1 MWSTSDTTAALV
13 KARNLGLTLS
23 SVKAGGDGT
32 PTDKG
37 GPVAPMLE
45 SLGAVIPTGVAAA
58 YTTVAVTV
66 HQFALSAREPG
77 AANQESDDF
86 AALRIAFLLLAVGV
100 AVVLSYR
107 AASAANGSAA
117 ESPVVDSPMAVPEAN
132 GDPVARRDRVL
143 AEPAAAGVAFLGL
156 ALASPG
162 TPLAMYLT
170 PSAMQVVPV
179 LISGAAVL
187 LLMAIGTEL
196 TKPAKTGTPP
206 QSGDYQV

>member
-13 KARNLGLTLS
+13 KARNLGVTLS
-23 SVKAGGDGT
+23 SVKAGGNAT
-32 PTDKG
+32 PTENG

-77 AANQESDDF
+77 AANQESADF
-86 AALRIAFLLLAVGV
+86 AVLRIAFLLLGAAV

-107 AASAANGSAA
+107 AASSAN
-117 ESPVVDSPMAVPEAN
+117 SPE
-132 GDPVARRDRVL
+132 PVRRDRVV
-143 AEPAAAGVAFLGL
+143 AEPTAAGVAFLGL

-170 PSAMQVVPV
+170 PSAMQIVPV
-179 LISGAAVL
+179 VISGAAVL
-187 LLMAIGTEL
+187 VLMAIGTEL
-196 TKPAKTGTPP
+196 TKPAKTMDPP
-206 QSGDYQV
+206 QTGDFQV

>member
-32 PTDKG
+32 PTDDG

-77 AANQESDDF
+77 TAHQESADF
-86 AALRIAFLLLAVGV
+86 AVLRIAFLLLGAAV

-107 AASAANGSAA
+107 AASAANNP
-117 ESPVVDSPMAVPEAN
+117 EPV
-132 GDPVARRDRVL
+132 RRDRVL

-179 LISGAAVL
+179 VISGAAVL

-196 TKPAKTGTPP
+196 TKPAKTVPSP
-206 QSGDYQV
+206 QPGDYQV